1 MTFENMN
8 TDDFFPLLQQTLSD
22 TFKID
27 SYLMH
32 APYQN
37 FEKMDMGLR
46 RMVWGNYKTNSPLFS
61 LFGSSP
67 YQIIVLQSSLGFYN
81 VIVSLTTDAEPDI
94 LGIMPFLAEPINQVT
109 INRLIRDNHID
120 PKYNSVLLHFY
131 YSLPVVDI
139 DELTLMLQH
148 FISFFI
154 PAFKTCSIEYVN
166 YKTESHN
173 TSPNEERFQKFSSD
187 YIAEL
192 ISRLEH
198 CCQAMTA
205 GNTAQ
210 AIDFMKKTLDYSAS
224 FQSLPAKEIRSRIAS
239 LNFFLAS
246 RMFGTAVHP
255 IYVYQQAE
263 AFSLRIKDAN
273 SQGEFAHL
281 PFDMVR
287 KYSMLAKNYTYE
299 KYSYLIRTVV
309 NYIDQHL
316 YSELTLSILA
326 EKFDKNPSYLSNA
339 FKKEVGET
347 LTSYIGRQRIRASL
361 RYFNTTNMSVAE
373 VAGAVGIPDSV
384 IFRNFSRDT
393 LASVHANTKKC
404 WINNALLL
412 LLTCK
417 YKCSTRKSSLPS
429 RR

>member
-32 APYQN
+32 APYHD

-46 RMVWGNYKTNSPLFS
+46 RMVWGDYKTNSPLFS
-61 LFGSSP
+61 LSGESP

-81 VIVSLTTDAEPDI
+81 VVVSLTTDTEPDI
-94 LGIMPFLAEPINQVT
+94 LGIMPFLAEPINQVA

-120 PKYNSVLLHFY
+120 PKYAPTLSHFY
-131 YSLPVVDI
+131 YALPIVDI

-148 FISFFI
+148 FIGFFI
-154 PAFKTCSIEYVN
+154 PAFKTCNIEYVN
-166 YKTESHN
+166 YKTEPHN
-173 TSPNEERFQKFSSD
+173 TSPNDERFQKFSSD

-192 ISRLEH
+192 VSRLDH
-198 CCQAMTA
+198 CCQAMTS

-210 AIDFMKKTLDYSAS
+210 AIDSMKKAMDYSAS
-224 FQSLPAKEIRSRIAS
+224 FQTLPVKEVRRNISA
-239 LNFFLAS
+239 LNIFLAS
-246 RMFGTAVHP
+246 RMIETAVHP

-263 AFSLRIKDAN
+263 AFGLRIKDAN
-273 SQGEFAHL
+273 SQREFAHL
-281 PFDMVR
+281 PFDIVR

-299 KYSYLIRTVV
+299 KYSYLIRNVV

-316 YSELTLSILA
+316 SSELTLSILA
-326 EKFDKNPSYLSNA
+326 EAFDKNPSYLSNA

-347 LTSYIGRQRIRASL
+347 LTSYIGKQRIQASL
-361 RYFNTTNMSVAE
+361 RYFNTTSMSVAE
-373 VAGAVGIPDSV
+373 VAEAVGIPD
-384 IFRNFSRDT
+384 FGYFSKLFKRHVGV
-393 LASVHANTKKC
+393 SPREYKKM
-404 WINNALLL
+404 LD
-412 LLTCK
+412 K
-417 YKCSTRKSSLPS
+417 
-429 RR
+429 

>member
-1 MTFENMN
+1 
-8 TDDFFPLLQQTLSD
+8 
-22 TFKID
+22 
-27 SYLMH
+27 MH

-46 RMVWGNYKTNSPLFS
+46 RMVWGNYKTNSPLFLCLAALLIKS
-61 LFGSSP
+61 LYCRVPLG
-67 YQIIVLQSSLGFYN
+67 LQCNCQSDHGRWTRYSWYY
-81 VIVSLTTDAEPDI
+81 A
-94 LGIMPFLAEPINQVT
+94 FLAEPINQVT

-173 TSPNEERFQKFSSD
+173 TLPNEERFQKFSSD

-239 LNFFLAS
+239 LNFF
-246 RMFGTAVHP
+246 
-255 IYVYQQAE
+255 
-263 AFSLRIKDAN
+263 
-273 SQGEFAHL
+273 
-281 PFDMVR
+281 
-287 KYSMLAKNYTYE
+287 
-299 KYSYLIRTVV
+299 
-309 NYIDQHL
+309 
-316 YSELTLSILA
+316 
-326 EKFDKNPSYLSNA
+326 
-339 FKKEVGET
+339 
-347 LTSYIGRQRIRASL
+347 
-361 RYFNTTNMSVAE
+361 
-373 VAGAVGIPDSV
+373 
-384 IFRNFSRDT
+384 
-393 LASVHANTKKC
+393 
-404 WINNALLL
+404 
-412 LLTCK
+412 
-417 YKCSTRKSSLPS
+417 
-429 RR
+429 